1 MWSFHQELEQLI
13 KKHVAVLTESNDL
26 QAIADLLHDG
36 GDQVAALA
44 RRWAAEDDGENEAA

>member
-1 MWSFHQELEQLI
+1 MWSFQQELEQLI
-13 KKHVAVLTESNDL
+13 KKHVAVLTESDDL

-36 GDQVAALA
+36 GDKVAALA